1 MWVTSIF
8 KNIYFLL
15 EIVLYI
21 QHIELHVMGRFEN
34 SLWPLDISVTFSL
47 VYKFAG
53 TIFRLYSRRK
63 RQLGIPKHR
72 WAVLKLTLQKLDE
85 GVG

>member
-1 MWVTSIF
+1 MLGVCCHNELILWVTFIF
-8 KNIYFLL
+8 QNVYILL

-21 QHIELHVMGRFEN
+21 QHIELHVMGRFKN

-53 TIFRLYSRRK
+53 TI
-63 RQLGIPKHR
+63 LGCSPEERECLGYLSI
-72 WAVLKLTLQKLDE
+72 D
-85 GVG
+85 GSY